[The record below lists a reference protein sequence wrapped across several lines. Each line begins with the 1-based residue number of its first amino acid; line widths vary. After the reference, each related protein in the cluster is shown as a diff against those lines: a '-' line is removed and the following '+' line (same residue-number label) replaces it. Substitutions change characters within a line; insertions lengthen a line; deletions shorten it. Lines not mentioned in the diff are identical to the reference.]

1 MAGQAGL
8 RTGDQALVREINLAV
23 IMDRLREQAPLSRA
37 ALAELTGLNKTT
49 VSSLVTELIE
59 KQFVHEVG
67 YDTSRIG
74 RPAVLI
80 ELNPDAG
87 FIVGVEIG
95 VDFVSVLCT
104 DFSAEVI
111 GSHIEEVQ
119 RGAGQQAVIDRVIAL
134 LNRMITEQQATH
146 GMPLGIAVG
155 VPGLVDSTSGT
166 LLFAPNLKWRDV
178 PLSAILRG
186 HFPHIPLL
194 VDNEANL
201 AALGESYFGVA
212 KGYSEVLYISAGMGL
227 GGAIVRNDLLFK
239 GRTGYAGEFGHMTV
253 EPDGERCNCGNYG
266 CWETLVSQRA
276 LSRRV
281 EESLAAGAE
290 SLLRMDEAV
299 SLTVQSIVDAAALGD
314 RVALDALEETGRYLG
329 IGIASLVNA
338 LNPDLVVFGGILSA
352 AFDYLEPAMER
363 ELQQRALAWS
373 RKGVDVV
380 LARHGFNACVMGG
393 VAAVYQTV
401 IAHPD
406 RVIRQSGWH
415 R

>member
-23 IMDRLREQAPLSRA
+23 IMDKLREQAPLSRA
-37 ALAELTGLNKTT
+37 ALAEMTGLNKTT

-67 YDTSRIG
+67 YQTSGIG
-74 RPAVLI
+74 RPAMLI
-80 ELNPDAG
+80 ELNPGAG

-95 VDFVSVLCT
+95 VDFLSVLCT
-104 DFSAEVI
+104 DFAAEVI
-111 GSHIEEVQ
+111 GTHIEDVH

-134 LNRMITEQQATH
+134 LDRMITEQQVSH
-146 GMPLGIAVG
+146 GRPLGIAVG

-186 HFPHIPLL
+186 QFPHIPLL
-194 VDNEANL
+194 VDNEANF

-227 GGAIVRNDLLFK
+227 GGAIVRNDVLIK
-239 GRTGYAGEFGHMTV
+239 GKDGYAGEFGHMTI
-253 EPDGERCNCGNYG
+253 EPEGSLCNCGNWG

-276 LSRRV
+276 LFQRV
-281 EESLAAGAE
+281 EQALASGAG
-290 SLLRMDEAV
+290 SLLTA
-299 SLTVQSIVDAAALGD
+299 DAAAPLTVKMLVEAAAQGD
-314 RVALDALEETGRYLG
+314 RVALEALEDTGQYLG

-338 LNPDLVVFGGILSA
+338 LNPDLVVFGGILST
-352 AFDYLEPAMER
+352 AFDYLESAMQR
-363 ELQQRALAWS
+363 ALQQRALAWS
-373 RKGVDVV
+373 REGVKVV
-380 LARHGFNACVMGG
+380 RARHGFNACVMGG

-401 IAHPD
+401 MAHPGL
-406 RVIRQSGWH
+406 VIRQSGWH